1 MDRLWKIAL
10 KLVISITVA
19 IAILCKS
26 GDTFSDSFSGLGAF
40 STFLGTI
47 GVIIILVGMI
57 YTAITIF
64 MFCFINE
71 NFVLWVDGF
80 PLPFVTKI
88 IAGFAG
94 LLVWAWVASFLEH
107 QFGGNIKLVDII
119 LLFVYYPMFL
129 WIDLVVLFIE
139 ERI

>member
-1 MDRLWKIAL
+1 MERHWKIAL

-19 IAILCKS
+19 IAILCKT

-47 GVIIILVGMI
+47 GAIIILVGMI

-64 MFCFINE
+64 IFCFLNE
-71 NFVLWVDGF
+71 NFELWIDGF
-80 PLPFVTKI
+80 PMPFVTKI

-94 LLVWAWVASFLEH
+94 IFVWAWFASFLEH

-129 WIDLVVLFIE
+129 WIDLGIWFIE
-139 ERI
+139 DRI